1 MSRTGNSCHLCHTSC
16 AENVGLFFCSAIKP
30 NGRACRKK
38 LCDRCLSRHFP
49 DLYDP
54 ELQTAGKWTC
64 PSCLLRCPCVN
75 CRVCEHGAV
84 RKRCAVLV
92 CIHHPSCEGK
102 EFTRRRRTK
111 RVSPYNRIP
120 ADKESDSTLKSSENK
135 CPSCDGPNRPT
146 SKFCGECGFSLHVKC
161 LEQQTFSN
169 EEHEESSIG
178 KLAAAA
184 LSSVVEPVKRSPRT
198 LPSPRKDEHRTKRS
212 MSVGYSS
219 SEHVDSEKMQDEETP
234 ELGQSARRLPS
245 AQTHVLF
252 QSPTLANA
260 HVLSQ
265 SPTLATAHVLSS
277 AFRHRDVN
285 HALHA
290 LEALTLSPVASPVLA
305 HNVINLST
313 HPQSSVSYSYS
324 PAGSTV
330 STPLLAQSRR
340 LVALST
346 FTPNARS
353 PALQGRRDSAPNIL
367 TASPAAFNLAPR
379 RIAQRSQSSPA
390 SNPPRELQNQQVSS
404 SSVSTEP
411 SSPSASFRIVPSP
424 FLVVRPIP
432 RRIEEGQGIHLI
444 PKDNKAE

>member
-1 MSRTGNSCHLCHTSC
+1 MSRTGNSYHLCHTSC

-64 PSCLLRCPCVN
+64 PSCLLCCPCVN
-75 CRVCEHGAV
+75 CRVCEH
-84 RKRCAVLV
+84 
-92 CIHHPSCEGK
+92 
-102 EFTRRRRTK
+102 
-111 RVSPYNRIP
+111 
-120 ADKESDSTLKSSENK
+120 DKESDSTLKSSENK

-146 SKFCGECGFSLHVKC
+146 SKFCGECGFSLHVTC
-161 LEQQTFSN
+161 LEQQTSSN

-184 LSSVVEPVKRSPRT
+184 LSSVVEPVKRAPRT
-198 LPSPRKDEHRTKRS
+198 LPSPRKDEHSTKRR

-260 HVLSQ
+260 HVVSQ
-265 SPTLATAHVLSS
+265 SPTSANAHVLSP

-313 HPQSSVSYSYS
+313 QYPQSSVSYSYS

-330 STPLLAQSRR
+330 RTPLLAQSRR

-346 FTPNARS
+346 FTPSARS
-353 PALQGRRDSAPNIL
+353 PALQARRDLAPNIL
-367 TASPAAFNLAPR
+367 TASPAAFNLPPR
-379 RIAQRSQSSPA
+379 RIAQRSHSSPA
-390 SNPPRELQNQQVSS
+390 SNPPPELQVQQVSF

-432 RRIEEGQGIHLI
+432 RRIEEGQGIQLI
-444 PKDNKAE
+444 SKDNKAE